1 MKRTTQ
7 DISELERF
15 ALDAGVSIEYEDGA
29 SFNAGGRASGMYMEP
44 EEVDEGQRFDELIKK
59 ITEIVSR
66 PVHVTVDAPA
76 PVQTT
81 AVQTTAVTAWTF
93 EFERN
98 QDGTIKRIHATSK
111 G

>member
-1 MKRTTQ
+1 MKIKAQ

-29 SFNAGGRASGMYMEP
+29 SFNTGGNTAGMYMEP
-44 EEVDEGQRFDELIKK
+44 EEVDEDRRFDDLIKK

-81 AVQTTAVTAWTF
+81 AVQSTAVTAWTF
-93 EFERN
+93 EFDRN
-98 QDGTIKRIHATSK
+98 PDGTIKCIHATAEA
-111 G
+111 